1 VFSVIGIVLGAAYPM
16 ASSPE
21 TLVATGFAITGCI
34 YVLSS
39 LSIATYVPELFQTTL
54 RMRGAG
60 LCNAIGRAVS
70 MAVPYV
76 VVWAFEAFGIVGVVT
91 LIGGTLLA
99 QAVIVALFG
108 PEIRRRSLEELET
121 HA

>member
-1 VFSVIGIVLGAAYPM
+1 
-16 ASSPE
+16 
-21 TLVATGFAITGCI
+21 
-34 YVLSS
+34 
-39 LSIATYVPELFQTTL
+39 
-54 RMRGAG
+54 MRGAG
-60 LCNAIGRAVS
+60 LCNAIGRAVR

-99 QAVIVALFG
+99 QDVIVALFG
-108 PEIRRRSLEELET
+108 PETRRCSLEELET